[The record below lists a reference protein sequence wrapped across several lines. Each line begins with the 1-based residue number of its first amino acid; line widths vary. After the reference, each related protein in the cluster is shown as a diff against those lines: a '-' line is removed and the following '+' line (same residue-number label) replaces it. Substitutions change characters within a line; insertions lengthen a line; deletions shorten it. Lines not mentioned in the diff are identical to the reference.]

1 MNHYNPNKK
10 NLLVSFSGGRTSA
23 YLCHIAKKYFS
34 KTHNLLFVFANT
46 GKEKEQTLE
55 FVKQC
60 DLHFNLNL
68 YYIEAQFLEEF
79 GKRNWFKIKD
89 FDTLS
94 RNGEPFEAFIKKEG
108 IPNSKN
114 SGCSTRLKSRPIH
127 KFVKYYIGWKEYET
141 AIGIRFDEKHRISWP
156 KAKANDYIYPLATKF
171 RINSEGVRKFWQ
183 KMPFDLNL
191 KDYQGNCDLCWK
203 KSDRKLLTMI
213 LEGPNQL
220 DWWNDMEI
228 KYGTSKDYTFFRK
241 NRSAKDLL
249 ELSTKP
255 FKKAI
260 DEMELIDLAPTLF
273 DFESD
278 MDAEASCTCGEF

>member
-46 GKEKEQTLE
+46 GKEKEETLE

-108 IPNSKN
+108 VPNSKN

-156 KAKANDYIYPLATKF
+156 KAKANDVVAQELFNDFGSKMVKFLKPWIQKFGIEVLVIGGNISRAFALFSDAMYDSLNNESIDLKIYISELKETASFIGSAT
-171 RINSEGVRKFWQ
+171 
-183 KMPFDLNL
+183 
-191 KDYQGNCDLCWK
+191 
-203 KSDRKLLTMI
+203 
-213 LEGPNQL
+213 
-220 DWWNDMEI
+220 
-228 KYGTSKDYTFFRK
+228 
-241 NRSAKDLL
+241 
-249 ELSTKP
+249 
-255 FKKAI
+255 
-260 DEMELIDLAPTLF
+260 LIDDTFYEEVLPSL
-273 DFESD
+273 SK
-278 MDAEASCTCGEF
+278 M